1 MTRTDDNMADA
12 NQNLADRAGP
22 LLAGL
27 TAPLAAVSTRYGGA
41 RNAQIAVAI
50 TAASIVPQRPRLIVQ
65 LYHTNYTHE
74 LVAASGIMA
83 VNFLEWR
90 QLPLIWQLGM
100 RSGRDGDK
108 LAAVPHQTGV
118 TGAPLLDGCFG
129 WLDCRVVNAMDGGD
143 LTAFLVEVLDAGSD
157 AGISA
162 ADQGRRRM
170 SWREARPRLPS
181 QWAAEWERKMAR
193 ETAISLARMGRID
206 PAARPGNPPSPP
218 HHHNRQ

>member
-1 MTRTDDNMADA
+1 MSGTDDNLADG
-12 NQNLADRAGP
+12 NLAERAGP

-27 TAPLAAVSTRYGGA
+27 SAPLAAVSTRYGST

-74 LVAASGIMA
+74 LVAASGALA

-108 LAAVPHQTGV
+108 LAGVPHRSGV
-118 TGAPLLDGCFG
+118 TGAPLLAGCFG

-143 LTAFLVEVLDAGSD
+143 MTAFLVEVLDAGMD
-157 AGISA
+157 AGS
-162 ADQGRRRM
+162 DGGGQGRRRM

-181 QWAAEWERKMAR
+181 EWAAEWDRKMAR
-193 ETAISLARMGRID
+193 ETAASLERMGRIE
-206 PAARPGNPPSPP
+206 PAAGAGNRPSPHRR
-218 HHHNRQ
+218 HHRQ